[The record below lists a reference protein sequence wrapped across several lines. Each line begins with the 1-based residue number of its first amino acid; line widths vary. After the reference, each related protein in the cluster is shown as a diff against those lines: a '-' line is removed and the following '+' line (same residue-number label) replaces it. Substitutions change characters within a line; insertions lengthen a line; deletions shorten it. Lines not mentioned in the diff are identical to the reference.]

1 MPQGRSRK
9 LLGAAAVVLLWVII
23 AGVFSVFAA
32 QLNGVT
38 RDDSAAFL
46 PAKAESTK
54 AIAALRR
61 FDATPTEAAV
71 VVYLRPGGITAAD
84 QARVARDAGQFSAVP
99 GVAGPI
105 GAPVASA
112 DGQAL
117 ELIVP
122 VGRSTQ
128 KEAAGTVAD
137 MRAIAQPADGLQIYL
152 AGQAGLDADFA
163 GVLKSVD
170 VTLLAAAGI
179 VVIIILILVY
189 RSPFLWIAPVF
200 SALFGLGLAQGI
212 LYLLVKHAHLI
223 VDPQSASILLVLGFG
238 AGTDY
243 ALLLI
248 SRLREELRHTADS
261 YQAVR
266 AALRSSASAIIAS
279 GLTVT
284 AALLCLLASSLQSDK
299 TLGLTS
305 AIAVLCCML
314 ATLTFLPALLAL
326 VGRRIFWPRVP
337 KLGTAGASGKFW
349 DRVANTVGRRPGRAA
364 IASTLLLAVL
374 ALGAFQLK
382 AAGIAQTDA
391 FISTVDSATGQQVL
405 AAHYPAGSG
414 SPALI
419 VVDAAHADQVA
430 AAARPVPGIVDVSP
444 LGAPVGGQT
453 RLGATLSDPPDGEA
467 ALRTLRRLRA
477 AVHAVPGAQVL
488 VGGESA
494 VYLDQQDAGARD
506 RNVVIP
512 LVLVLVF
519 LILVGLLRAIAA
531 PLALLATVVLSFLAT
546 LGVSAVVFNHVFGFA
561 GADPSYPLF
570 VFVFLVALGVDYNIF
585 LMARIR
591 EEAERV
597 GTRAGALNGLRLTGA
612 VITSSGLV
620 LAATFATLGVLPLVF
635 FATVGFSVAFGVLL
649 DTLVVRSVLVPSLV
663 LLLGDRVWW
672 PGKLRHRPDP
682 PTTEPAGRP
691 ALDVP
696 AGERA

>member
-1 MPQGRSRK
+1 MPQGRARK
-9 LLGAAAVVLLWVII
+9 VLGAAAVVLLWVVV
-23 AGVFSVFAA
+23 AGVLSVFAA
-32 QLNGVT
+32 KLNGVT

-46 PAKAESTK
+46 PANAESTK
-54 AIAALRR
+54 AIDALRR
-61 FDATPTEAAV
+61 FEPTPTETAV
-71 VVYLRPGGITAAD
+71 VVYLRTSGITAAD
-84 QARVARDAGQFSAVP
+84 QARVARDRDQFGTVP
-99 GVAGPI
+99 GVAGSI

-128 KEAAGTVAD
+128 KEAAATVTAL
-137 MRAIAQPADGLQIYL
+137 RAIAVPQDGLQVYL

-163 GVLKSVD
+163 NVLKSVD

-189 RSPFLWIAPVF
+189 RSPLLWIAPVF
-200 SALFGLGLAQGI
+200 SALFGLSLAQGI
-212 LYLLVKHAHLI
+212 LYLLVRYAHLI

-248 SRLREELRHTADS
+248 ARLREELRHTVDS
-261 YQAVR
+261 HQAVR
-266 AALRSSASAIIAS
+266 AALRSSAPAIIAS

-284 AALLCLLASSLQSDK
+284 AALLCLLASSLRSDK

-326 VGRRIFWPRVP
+326 VGRRVFWPRVP
-337 KLGTAGASGKFW
+337 KLGVAGSTGRFW
-349 DRVANTVGRRPGRAA
+349 DRVADAVGRRPGRAA

-374 ALGAFQLK
+374 ALGAVQLR
-382 AAGIAQTDA
+382 ASGIAQTDA

-419 VVDAAHADQVA
+419 IVDAAHAELVG
-430 AAARPVPGIVDVSP
+430 AAARPVPGVVDVTP
-444 LGAPVGGQT
+444 LGTSVDGQT
-453 RLGATLSDPPDGEA
+453 RLAATLSDPPDGEA
-467 ALRTLRRLRA
+467 AFRTVRRLRD

-519 LILVGLLRAIAA
+519 VILVGLLRAVVA
-531 PLALLATVVLSFLAT
+531 PVALLATVVLSFLAT
-546 LGVSAVVFNHVFGFA
+546 LGVSAVVFNQVFRFA

-591 EEAERV
+591 EEATGF
-597 GTRAGALNGLRLTGA
+597 GTRAGTLRGLRLTGS

-649 DTLVVRSVLVPSLV
+649 DTLLVRSVLVPSLV
-663 LLLGDRVWW
+663 LLFGDRVWW
-672 PGKLRHRPDP
+672 PGRLRRRVHPS
-682 PTTEPAGRP
+682 TSAAEPAELG
-691 ALDVP
+691 VP
-696 AGERA
+696 AGERT